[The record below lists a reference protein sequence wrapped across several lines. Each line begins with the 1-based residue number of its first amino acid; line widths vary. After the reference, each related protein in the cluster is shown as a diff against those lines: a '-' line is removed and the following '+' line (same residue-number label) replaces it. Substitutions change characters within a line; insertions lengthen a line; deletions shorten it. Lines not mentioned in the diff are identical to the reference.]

1 MGMISKSIS
10 TKVAIVVNFFIL
22 LVIALGSYFLVVQQR
37 QGLEEEL
44 LNKGRMQSVVGA
56 KMVGKIL
63 EEAVDN
69 GVFTVTE
76 AFDTD
81 YQQIGNFDPPKFH
94 TKYDFYTDKA
104 VLGIID
110 EFLLDESVVFAVPV
124 DINGY
129 LPTHN
134 TRYQQ
139 PITGD
144 VDKDRVGNR
153 TKRVFNDPVGLKA
166 AQNEERGFLQIYHR
180 DTGKV
185 MWDVSSPIYV
195 KGKHWGGFR
204 IGLSLD
210 VIERAKNDLMKHL
223 LIVMGVILVV
233 SSIVTHVAVN
243 FALAPLRQLTG
254 VAQNL
259 ADAKNLDQEIPVT
272 RKDEIGRLQA
282 VLERLRLS
290 MLVVLKKM
298 KR

>member
-1 MGMISKSIS
+1 
-10 TKVAIVVNFFIL
+10 
-22 LVIALGSYFLVVQQR
+22 
-37 QGLEEEL
+37 
-44 LNKGRMQSVVGA
+44 
-56 KMVGKIL
+56 
-63 EEAVDN
+63 
-69 GVFTVTE
+69 
-76 AFDTD
+76 
-81 YQQIGNFDPPKFH
+81 
-94 TKYDFYTDKA
+94 
-104 VLGIID
+104 
-110 EFLLDESVVFAVPV
+110 
-124 DINGY
+124 
-129 LPTHN
+129 
-134 TRYQQ
+134 
-139 PITGD
+139 
-144 VDKDRVGNR
+144 
-153 TKRVFNDPVGLKA
+153 
-166 AQNEERGFLQIYHR
+166 
-180 DTGKV
+180 